1 MAEHADSAEQV
12 DDDAPTEERAES
24 TEATEGESTEPESE
38 HSDVRE
44 PESEEAAAQNGEKPV
59 RHRFSGTR
67 TLIAA
72 GLVIVAGLAGTAGWL
87 GYRAQQ
93 AREAKSQHNLFL
105 QVARQ
110 AAINL
115 TTISYTEV
123 DADIQRI
130 LDSATGAFRD
140 DFQKRSG
147 PFVEVVK
154 QVQSKSEG
162 TVSEAGFLLPE
173 ARDHAQVLLAVSV
186 KTSTAAAPEQEPR
199 RWRLRLDVQ
208 KTNDGAKVSNVEF
221 VP

>member
-12 DDDAPTEERAES
+12 ADDAVIGDS
-24 TEATEGESTEPESE
+24 IEGTEPESVN
-38 HSDVRE
+38 SDVEE
-44 PESEEAAAQNGEKPV
+44 PEARVAVAHDGDQPV
-59 RHRFSGTR
+59 QQRFSGAR
-67 TLIAA
+67 ALIAA
-72 GLVIVAGLAGTAGWL
+72 GLIIVAGSGGAAGWL
-87 GYRAQQ
+87 GYQAQL
-93 AREAKSQHNLFL
+93 AREAKSQHSLFL

-110 AAINL
+110 AAVNL

-130 LDSATGAFRD
+130 LDAATGAFRD

-162 TVSEAGFLLPE
+162 TVNEAGFLNE
-173 ARDHAQVLLAVSV
+173 NREQAQVLLAVSV
-186 KTSTAAAPEQEPR
+186 KTATAAAPEQEPR
-199 RWRLRLDVQ
+199 RWRLRIDVQ
-208 KTNDGAKVSNVEF
+208 KTTDGAKVSNVEF

>member
-1 MAEHADSAEQV
+1 MAEHADSAEQLA
-12 DDDAPTEERAES
+12 DD
-24 TEATEGESTEPESE
+24 G
-38 HSDVRE
+38 DVGG
-44 PESEEAAAQNGEKPV
+44 SGKQQAAAQDPPKEDAK
-59 RHRFSGTR
+59 RFSGVGAAV
-67 TLIAA
+67 AA
-72 GLVIVAGLAGTAGWL
+72 GLVVVVSVAGAAGWL

-93 AREAKSQHNLFL
+93 ERSAQHQHTLFL
-105 QVARQ
+105 QAARQ

-147 PFVEVVK
+147 PFIQVVK

-162 TVSEAGFLLPE
+162 TVSEAGFLTE
-173 ARDHAQVLLAVSV
+173 TRDQAQVLLAVSV
-186 KTSTAAAPEQEPR
+186 KTSTAAGPEQDPR
-199 RWRLRLDVQ
+199 RWRLRIDVQ

>member
-12 DDDAPTEERAES
+12 ADDAILDEGSDDSNQPES
-24 TEATEGESTEPESE
+24 DDNVVGEPEAE
-38 HSDVRE
+38 DT
-44 PESEEAAAQNGEKPV
+44 AAQETEKPV
-59 RHRFSGTR
+59 QQRFSGTR
-67 TLIAA
+67 GLIAA
-72 GLVIVAGLAGTAGWL
+72 GLVIVAGLAGLSGYL
-87 GYRAQQ
+87 GYRAQET
-93 AREAKSQHNLFL
+93 REARSQHSEFL

-173 ARDHAQVLLAVSV
+173 ARDHAQVLIAVSV

-199 RWRLRLDVQ
+199 RWRLRLDLQ

>member
-12 DDDAPTEERAES
+12 GDDVILDQNS
-24 TEATEGESTEPESE
+24 DVGEPE
-38 HSDVRE
+38 
-44 PESEEAAAQNGEKPV
+44 PKGTAAMGTEKSA
-59 RHRFSGTR
+59 RHGFSGTR
-67 TLIAA
+67 ASVAA
-72 GLVIVAGLAGTAGWL
+72 GLVVVAALAGVAGWL
-87 GYRAQQ
+87 GYRAHE
-93 AREAKSQHNLFL
+93 AREARTQHNVFL

-123 DADIQRI
+123 DADIRRI
-130 LDSATGAFRD
+130 LDSATGAFHD
-140 DFQKRSG
+140 DFQKRSQ

-162 TVSEAGFLLPE
+162 TVSEAGFLTE
-173 ARDHAQVLLAVSV
+173 TRDQAQVLLAVSV
-186 KTSTAAAPEQEPR
+186 KTSTAAAPEQNPR

-208 KTNDGAKVSNVEF
+208 KTTDGAKVSNVEF